1 MNQIVVSADGRQ
13 TVAAVAS
20 HGQESAAGHRF
31 EQLAHHS
38 EGEFLLQG
46 TASRPYDRQAAD
58 AFPPSA
64 QQLEVQPLRPIIERA
79 VLATG
84 KEVHVL
90 GVSDVLVRTDRRRLE
105 RVLVNLIANAY
116 KHGTPPVTVAIEGP
130 VVTVRDHGPGY
141 PDHLLEA
148 VPAAVPDQ
156 GYGHTGGRAGHGL
169 GLTIAQG
176 QARTLGAVLELANAV
191 DGEVPLRS
199 RCPKPRRRRTG
210 RCPRRTPGALSSRH
224 LIWLPG

>member
-1 MNQIVVSADGRQ
+1 MAQRLVNQIVVSADGRQ

-64 QQLEVQPLRPIIERA
+64 QQLEVQPLRPIIGRA

-116 KHGTPPVTVAIEGP
+116 KHGTPPVTVTIEGP
-130 VVTVRDHGPGY
+130 VVTIRDHGPGY
-141 PDHLLEA
+141 HDYFLEA
-148 VPAAVPDQ
+148 GPQVPDQ
-156 GYGHTGGRAGHGL
+156 GYGHRWESRARAGPDHRPGP
-169 GLTIAQG
+169 G
-176 QARTLGAVLELANAV
+176 QNAGRRPGV
-191 DGEVPLRS
+191 GE
-199 RCPKPRRRRTG
+199 RRRRG
-210 RCPRRTPGALSSRH
+210 SCRYAHAARSPGDAAPGGVRGGLPAL
-224 LIWLPG
+224 